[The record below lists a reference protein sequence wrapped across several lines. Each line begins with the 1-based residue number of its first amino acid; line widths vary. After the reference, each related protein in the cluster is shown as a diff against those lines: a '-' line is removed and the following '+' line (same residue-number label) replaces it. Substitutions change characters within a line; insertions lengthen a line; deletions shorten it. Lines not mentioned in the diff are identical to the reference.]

1 MLVITNVSQDPA
13 ASILKVEINHLQ
25 DCVIIAQEPTI

>member
-13 ASILKVEINHLQ
+13 ASILKVEVNHLQ
-25 DCVIIAQEPTI
+25 DYAIITQEPTI